1 MSLLIQTA
9 GEELH
14 ASNSGLEPY
23 SNHGHSYRAT
33 ILAYAITGC
42 GIACSVAP
50 ILMNSMPELKSQM
63 IHITQCITGIMTGL
77 LSLIAIMFIWKH
89 KSVTL
94 EGSLVLPNSH
104 HSYTNL
110 NSSPLDQ
117 VDPNHNTQHRR
128 GHLSSF
134 QIVLF
139 GAGSVV
145 YCIIHLT
152 RKTVDHSLNTGQF
165 MKFGGLI
172 ICCILCTLFLRKY
185 NGISIKSSGLL
196 QYSLAVMIG
205 GLALGW
211 ISITISALWGLSVDN
226 STISAWN
233 VTTMVFDNDQQV
245 PEFTAELG
253 IEMIECLLEPF
264 FVEFLTIS
272 TGCVLQLWNTMTENG
287 KQHQLM
293 YEAGTIQSTTQNER
307 APLQDYGAILQAEN
321 PSLTAQRIQD
331 KKFMSQKFQTCITV
345 SVSVLAGVVYVIV
358 AEMLHDMG
366 PFTKMLY
373 PHGISTNF
381 QTLIPWAVLFLIY
394 SPCFVII
401 YINFKLQNNIHGIPK
416 RKPLGSSDYL
426 LLLCS
431 AVLYVYYTL
440 KLIAVV
446 AGFFVQSQLKV
457 TTAVLSLFFWFYVL
471 VQIWLQTEFI
481 LTIHYVSRSCPS
493 LLKSCKFLKFT
504 LIYFIAMNVS
514 FWFELSIT
522 QSWRENAPEFFNKF
536 PEFVAC
542 FGELNTAL
550 IFILTGPIH
559 SFYCFHCAIIAYE
572 ILQTC
577 KH

>member
-1 MSLLIQTA
+1 
-9 GEELH
+9 
-14 ASNSGLEPY
+14 
-23 SNHGHSYRAT
+23 
-33 ILAYAITGC
+33 
-42 GIACSVAP
+42 
-50 ILMNSMPELKSQM
+50 MNSMPELKSQM
-63 IHITQCITGIMTGL
+63 IHITQCITGIITGL

-94 EGSLVLPNSH
+94 EGSLVLPSSH

-117 VDPNHNTQHRR
+117 VDPNHNAQHRQ
-128 GHLSSF
+128 GHLSSL

-145 YCIIHLT
+145 YCIIHLI
-152 RKTVDHSLNTGQF
+152 RKTVDHSLSTGQF
-165 MKFGGLI
+165 MKFGGLT
-172 ICCILCTLFLRKY
+172 ICCILYTLFLRKY

-233 VTTMVFDNDQQV
+233 VTTMVFDNEEQV

-287 KQHQLM
+287 TQHHLM
-293 YEAGTIQSTTQNER
+293 YEAETIQSTTQNER
-307 APLQDYGAILQAEN
+307 APLQDYGAILRAEN
-321 PSLTAQRIQD
+321 PSFTAQRIQD
-331 KKFMSQKFQTCITV
+331 KKFISQKFQTCITV
-345 SVSVLAGVVYVIV
+345 SVSVLAGVVYVTV
-358 AEMLHDMG
+358 VEMHDKG
-366 PFTKMLY
+366 PFTKILY
-373 PHGISTNF
+373 PHGISINF
-381 QTLIPWAVLFLIY
+381 QMLLPQAVIFLIY

-401 YINFKLQNNIHGIPK
+401 YINYKLQNSIHGIPK

-426 LLLCS
+426 LLLSS

-446 AGFFVQSQLKV
+446 AGFFIQSQLKWTIAIV
-457 TTAVLSLFFWFYVL
+457 SLFFGFLFLFKYGCKQNLYW
-471 VQIWLQTEFI
+471 QFI
-481 LTIHYVSRSCPS
+481 
-493 LLKSCKFLKFT
+493 
-504 LIYFIAMNVS
+504 M
-514 FWFELSIT
+514 
-522 QSWRENAPEFFNKF
+522 
-536 PEFVAC
+536 
-542 FGELNTAL
+542 
-550 IFILTGPIH
+550 
-559 SFYCFHCAIIAYE
+559 
-572 ILQTC
+572 
-577 KH
+577 